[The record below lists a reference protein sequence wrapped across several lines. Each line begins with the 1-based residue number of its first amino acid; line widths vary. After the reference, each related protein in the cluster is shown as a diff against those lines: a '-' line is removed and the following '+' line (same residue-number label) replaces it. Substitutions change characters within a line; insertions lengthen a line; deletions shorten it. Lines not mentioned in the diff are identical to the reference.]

1 MSLHAIYH
9 YYAVNGG
16 LINGAIFCVAVSVLH
31 IGLGKVL
38 FFRKINLAVRPR
50 ADRGEK
56 RMCGR
61 MIREIFSSEK
71 NPAGSYYRNVFR
83 EHLLELVPRLEA
95 GLDTM
100 ATLIQVA
107 PFLGLFGTVAGMIRT
122 FSLITTY
129 GTGNPVVLTEGITVS
144 LLTTQA
150 GLLVAFP
157 CMLFH
162 NYLTGKK
169 ELLLQEIV
177 AQGEAMLT
185 DVTGE
190 KGATG
195 AG

>member
-1 MSLHAIYH
+1 MSLRAIYH
-9 YYAVNGG
+9 YYAENGG
-16 LINGAIFCVAVSVLH
+16 LINGAIFCVAACVLH

-38 FFRKINLAVRPR
+38 LFRKINRAVRLQTV
-50 ADRGEK
+50 AGK
-56 RMCGR
+56 KMQCGR
-61 MIREIFSSEK
+61 MIRDLSSSGK
-71 NPAGSYYRNVFR
+71 QYGGNYYRNIFR

-107 PFLGLFGTVAGMIRT
+107 PFLGLFGTVAGMIET

-169 ELLLQEIV
+169 ELLQQQIV
-177 AQGEAMLT
+177 AQEEAMLT
-185 DVTGE
+185 EVTGKKE
-190 KGATG
+190 VAD
-195 AG
+195 A